1 MRTVAYRGFT
11 LAEILV
17 ASTISAFVAVVA
29 VGALKT
35 VSDGTTTVTR
45 HTEAVTEVR
54 FAARMIARDLD
65 NLYRD
70 ADVRSMRLVGAS
82 QGDDSSV
89 SFLRFYMTGR
99 TPARFGQPEGDV
111 YEVEYFLGPSAS
123 MEGVA
128 EDQINSSALY
138 RRLWPNPDIQRQ
150 PGGILTP
157 LSQSIDVFQ
166 IRFSDGQE
174 WTSSWPEEMQTLP
187 ELVEVT
193 LVSLALGPGN
203 PLVESFTVNFPRL
216 ADAMDAASSLPGSE
230 QGGPGGQ
237 NRGPRPNGPPT
248 PGR

>member
-1 MRTVAYRGFT
+1 MRTATHRGFT

-35 VSDGTTTVTR
+35 VSDGTATVTR

-82 QGDDSSV
+82 QGDDSPV

-99 TPARFGQPEGDV
+99 TNARLGQPEGDV

-123 MEGVA
+123 IDGVA

-138 RRLWPNPDIQRQ
+138 RRLWPNPDIDRQ

-157 LSQSIDVFQ
+157 LSQNIDVFQ
-166 IRFSDGQE
+166 VRFSDGRE
-174 WTSSWPEEMQTLP
+174 WTSSWPEEMQGLP

-193 LVSLALGPGN
+193 LVSLALGTAR

-216 ADAMDAASSLPGSE
+216 ADAMDAASSLPGGAQNGVSGSD
-230 QGGPGGQ
+230 QGS
-237 NRGPRPNGPPT
+237 RPNGPPG

>member
-1 MRTVAYRGFT
+1 MQTTANRGFT

-35 VSDGTTTVTR
+35 VSDGTATVTR

-70 ADVRSMRLVGAS
+70 ADMRNMRLVGAS
-82 QGDDSSV
+82 QGDDSPV
-89 SFLRFYMTGR
+89 SFLRFYMAGR
-99 TPARFGQPEGDV
+99 TNARFGQPEGDL

-123 MEGVA
+123 LEGVA
-128 EDQINSSALY
+128 EDEVNSSALY
-138 RRLWPNPDIQRQ
+138 RRLWPNPDIDRQ

-157 LSQSIDVFQ
+157 LSQRIDVFQ

-174 WTSSWPEEMQTLP
+174 WTSSWPEEMQMLP

-193 LVSLALGPGN
+193 LVSLALGEAR

-216 ADAMDAASSLPGSE
+216 ADAEDAAARM
-230 QGGPGGQ
+230 QGGGQSGPGGQ
-237 NRGPRPNGPPT
+237 DRGRQPNGPPT